1 MYSLEL
7 IDPADVFASLCN
19 VQTAN
24 IVENR
29 TATVETI
36 DVYKNPKRFL
46 GDANQQ
52 CHARYACAAR
62 ACGRGWDVGCLRD
75 WTSLTSPKIQS
86 SLLVMVEKF
95 VKF

>member
-1 MYSLEL
+1 MFLHL
-7 IDPADVFASLCN
+7 K
-19 VQTAN
+19 VQCT
-24 IVENR
+24 ETWWKTG

-36 DVYKNPKRFL
+36 DEQKFKAFS